1 MGPSKRKTTMAK
13 IIPLDQP
20 DREHWKQQNAEVLE
34 NVQDQALKEMIKMVL
49 NLHELEH
56 TGEWRQAHRRLD
68 FSKSTFLDY
77 LQLYARWSLPEFRL
91 LEEAVFENFDELKRK
106 GLYSV
111 LIRLR
116 KEKDGK

>member
-1 MGPSKRKTTMAK
+1 MMTK
-13 IIPLDQP
+13 INPIHSQDL
-20 DREHWKQQNAEVLE
+20 EEWKQVNAAVLE
-34 NVQDQALKEMIKMVL
+34 DVRDEALKEMIKMVL

-56 TGEWRQAHRRLD
+56 TGEWRRAHRRLD
-68 FSKSTFLDY
+68 LSKSTFGDY

-116 KEKDGK
+116 KEMDSK

>member
-1 MGPSKRKTTMAK
+1 MTK
-13 IIPLDQP
+13 IIPIDNQEP
-20 DREHWKQQNAEVLE
+20 EQWRQVNAEALE
-34 NVQDQALKEMIKMVL
+34 GVTDEALKEMIKMVL

-56 TGEWRQAHRRLD
+56 TGEWRHAHRRLD
-68 FSKSTFLDY
+68 FSKSTFGDY
-77 LQLYARWSLPEFRL
+77 LQMYARWSLPEFRL

>member
-1 MGPSKRKTTMAK
+1 MK
-13 IIPLDQP
+13 IANTI
-20 DREHWKQQNAEVLE
+20 W
-34 NVQDQALKEMIKMVL
+34 
-49 NLHELEH
+49 
-56 TGEWRQAHRRLD
+56 
-68 FSKSTFLDY
+68 DY

-116 KEKDGK
+116 KEKEISQ

>member
-1 MGPSKRKTTMAK
+1 MAK
-13 IIPLDQP
+13 IIPIGYD
-20 DREHWKQQNAEVLE
+20 DREHWKQLNAEALKDVH
-34 NVQDQALKEMIKMVL
+34 DQALKEMIQMVL

-56 TGEWRQAHRRLD
+56 NGEWRQAHRRLD
-68 FSKSTFLDY
+68 FSKSTFGDY

-91 LEEAVFENFDELKRK
+91 LEEAVFDNFDELKRK

-116 KEKDGK
+116 KEKENNQ

>member
-1 MGPSKRKTTMAK
+1 MAE
-13 IIPLDQP
+13 IIPINNK
-20 DREHWKQQNAEVLE
+20 DRKHWKQVNAEALKE
-34 NVQDQALKEMIKMVL
+34 VQDQALKEMIKMVL

-68 FSKSTFLDY
+68 FSKSTFADY
-77 LQLYARWSLPEFRL
+77 LQMYVRWSLPEFRL

-116 KEKDGK
+116 KAQEKR